1 MTEHKLCMGT
11 VSARVEE
18 AAVRSSPGNATLVVL
33 DKAAARPAFG
43 PAPDDAACRQA
54 LEQMADVCLWVDPR
68 TGHIVDAN
76 AALRQ
81 ALGWPL
87 AELQGRPVQCLAGP
101 DNLALAGPAW
111 QAIADGA
118 ALADAD
124 ITVLT
129 RDGVPRYMSASTWP
143 LRRRSGDG
151 RLALTIWRDVSRRKL
166 DEETLLE
173 SRQRLQS
180 LAYEVTVA
188 EARERGRIAAGLHDD
203 IGQILA
209 MAHLKLAELGAAATP
224 QARGH
229 LQEELHG
236 MLVHAMRATRTATFD
251 LRSPL
256 PQQLGLKAALQ
267 ALGDRA
273 RRDSGLDV
281 RIDGDMPALPI
292 AEPVLSI
299 VFRVVR
305 ELLLNIQKHAHARN
319 VHITLRSFDHQL
331 MIAVVDDGRGF
342 DTQQRRQ
349 FTAEGGFGLVSA
361 EAQMQAIGGRLR
373 MESQPA
379 RGTLAT
385 VTLPLAHAAA
395 PLDAQVEAAS

>member
-1 MTEHKLCMGT
+1 MTEHKLCMDA
-11 VSARVEE
+11 VSA
-18 AAVRSSPGNATLVVL
+18 SSGNATLVVL
-33 DKAAARPAFG
+33 DKAAARPAFD
-43 PAPDDAACRQA
+43 PAPDDAAGRQA
-54 LEQMADVCLWVDPR
+54 LEQMADVCLWLDPR

-87 AELQGRPVQCLAGP
+87 AELRGRPVQCLAGP
-101 DNLALAGPAW
+101 DNLAQASLAW
-111 QAIADGA
+111 QAIAEGA

-129 RDGVPRYMSASTWP
+129 RDGVPRHMSASTWP
-143 LRRRSGDG
+143 LRRRSGEG
-151 RLALTIWRDVSRRKL
+151 RLALSIWRDVSRRKL
-166 DEETLLE
+166 DEVTLLE

-188 EARERGRIAAGLHDD
+188 EERERSRIAAGLHDD

-224 QARGH
+224 QARSH
-229 LQEELHG
+229 YQEELHG

-273 RRDSGLDV
+273 QRACGLQV
-281 RIDGDMPALPI
+281 CIDGDMPALPVP
-292 AEPVLSI
+292 EPVLSI

-319 VHITLRSFDHQL
+319 VHITLRSFDDQL
-331 MIAVVDDGRGF
+331 MIAVVDDGCGF
-342 DTQQRRQ
+342 DAQHQPRQ

-373 MESQPA
+373 IESQPA

-385 VTLPLAHAAA
+385 VTLPLAHPAA
-395 PLDAQVEAAS
+395 PLAAHQGAAS

>member
-1 MTEHKLCMGT
+1 
-11 VSARVEE
+11 
-18 AAVRSSPGNATLVVL
+18 
-33 DKAAARPAFG
+33 
-43 PAPDDAACRQA
+43 
-54 LEQMADVCLWVDPR
+54 
-68 TGHIVDAN
+68 
-76 AALRQ
+76 
-81 ALGWPL
+81 
-87 AELQGRPVQCLAGP
+87 
-101 DNLALAGPAW
+101 
-111 QAIADGA
+111 
-118 ALADAD
+118 
-124 ITVLT
+124 
-129 RDGVPRYMSASTWP
+129 
-143 LRRRSGDG
+143 
-151 RLALTIWRDVSRRKL
+151 
-166 DEETLLE
+166 
-173 SRQRLQS
+173 
-180 LAYEVTVA
+180 
-188 EARERGRIAAGLHDD
+188 
-203 IGQILA
+203 
-209 MAHLKLAELGAAATP
+209 
-224 QARGH
+224 
-229 LQEELHG
+229 

-385 VTLPLAHAAA
+385 VTLPLAHTAA